1 MLCHLCLVFRHA
13 NGRPVPLT
21 HPLGGAVWYHSRV
34 ETEPLVVLGIVDALL
49 VAMFFLFRVLPWSRP
64 GPWRLIWLVA
74 GMTSILFIA
83 SELVALTTQGTA
95 LALEHQIPLFGAIFA
110 VTVGFILT
118 YLGGQRVTDRA
129 LTLSETDDLTQLGNA
144 RAFDLHLSD
153 LVRRQVRF
161 ALVYLDVDGLK
172 KVNDSH
178 GHAEGD
184 LALKDVT
191 AVLLRCIRK
200 ADQAA
205 RLGGDE
211 FALLLP
217 GADPAIAQGIAE
229 RVLAGLANGTAP
241 ERRVGASIGIVPD
254 AQRFTTTEAV
264 RKADTAMYASK
275 TAGGSR
281 ITIAQS

>member
-1 MLCHLCLVFRHA
+1 VD
-13 NGRPVPLT
+13 
-21 HPLGGAVWYHSRV
+21 
-34 ETEPLVVLGIVDALL
+34 TEPLVVLAIVDALL
-49 VAMFFLFRVLPWSRP
+49 VAMFFLFRVLPWAKP
-64 GPWRLIWLVA
+64 GPWRLIWLIA

-95 LALEHQIPLFGAIFA
+95 LGLEHQIPLFGAIFA

-118 YLGGQRVTDRA
+118 YLGGQRVTERA
-129 LTLSETDDLTQLGNA
+129 LSLSETDELTQLGNA
-144 RAFDLHLSD
+144 RAFDLHLGD
-153 LVRRQVRF
+153 LARRKQRF
-161 ALVYLDVDGLK
+161 ALMYLDVDGLK
-172 KVNDSH
+172 KVNDSR
-178 GHAEGD
+178 GHADGD
-184 LALKDVT
+184 LALKDV
-191 AVLLRCIRK
+191 AAILRTSTRTS
-200 ADQAA
+200 DLAA

-229 RVLAGLANGTAP
+229 KVLAALAISEPP
-241 ERRVGASIGIVPD
+241 ERRVGASIGIVAD

-281 ITIAQS
+281 ITVAQA

>member
-1 MLCHLCLVFRHA
+1 MD
-13 NGRPVPLT
+13 
-21 HPLGGAVWYHSRV
+21 
-34 ETEPLVVLGIVDALL
+34 TEPLVVLAIVDALL
-49 VAMFFLFRVLPWSRP
+49 VALFFLFRVLPWSRP
-64 GPWRLIWLVA
+64 GPWRAIWLIA

-110 VTVGFILT
+110 VTTGFILT
-118 YLGGQRVTDRA
+118 YLGGQRVTERA
-129 LTLSETDDLTQLGNA
+129 LTLSETDELTGLGNA
-144 RAFDLHLSD
+144 RAFDLQLSD
-153 LVRRQVRF
+153 LGRRRIRF

-172 KVNDSH
+172 KVNDTH
-178 GHAEGD
+178 GHGEGD
-184 LALKDVT
+184 QALQDLA
-191 AVLLRCIRK
+191 AILRKSLRK
-200 ADQAA
+200 TDLAA

-229 RVLAGLANGTAP
+229 HVLAGLKDGTAP
-241 ERRVGASIGIVPD
+241 QRRVGASIGIVPD

-281 ITIAQS
+281 ITVAEA

>member
-1 MLCHLCLVFRHA
+1 
-13 NGRPVPLT
+13 
-21 HPLGGAVWYHSRV
+21 V
-34 ETEPLVVLGIVDALL
+34 ETEPLVVLAIVDALL

-74 GMTSILFIA
+74 GMTAVLFIA
-83 SELVALTTQGTA
+83 AELVALTTQGTA

-118 YLGGQRVTDRA
+118 YLGGQRVTERA
-129 LTLSETDDLTQLGNA
+129 LTLSETDELTQLGNA
-144 RAFDLHLSD
+144 RAFDLHLAD
-153 LVRRQVRF
+153 LTRRKQRF

-178 GHAEGD
+178 GHPEGD
-184 LALKDVT
+184 LALKDVADILRG
-191 AVLLRCIRK
+191 AVRK
-200 ADQAA
+200 SDLAS

-211 FALLLP
+211 FAILLP

-229 RVLAGLANGTAP
+229 QVLAGLANGMAP

-254 AQRFTTTEAV
+254 AQRFTATEAV

-275 TAGGSR
+275 SAGGSR
-281 ITIAQS
+281 ITVAQT